1 VARRP
6 MNPVASLARYL
17 SLVTNMGRMRDAG
30 PCRRDGRAARTRV
43 TRAFMALRTG
53 AAAYGATGPDAPL
66 GDGAVIDD
74 VGGLRYAGGDVR
86 SRKSMT
92 VAALA
97 SR

>member
-1 VARRP
+1 
-6 MNPVASLARYL
+6 MIK
-17 SLVTNMGRMRDAG
+17 TGF
-30 PCRRDGRAARTRV
+30 GRASRFRAGGADAV
-43 TRAFMALRTG
+43 TRAFMALNTG
-53 AAAYGATGPDAPL
+53 AAAYGDTGPDAPL